1 MIDIEQLIIQF
12 HVGDLIL
19 ATSHKDKKV
28 LGNILNNLRREF
40 RQEDELTKTRGLI
53 HEYLLEV

>member
-1 MIDIEQLIIQF
+1 MIDGEQLTIQF
-12 HVGDLIL
+12 YVGDFL
-19 ATSHKDKKV
+19 ATSHKDKKI

>member
-1 MIDIEQLIIQF
+1 MIDGEQLTIQF
-12 HVGDLIL
+12 YVGDFL
-19 ATSHKDKKV
+19 ATSHKDKKI

-53 HEYLLEV
+53 HEYLY